1 MQISNAFEV
10 PLPPQQAW
18 AFLLDIRRIA
28 PCMPGAELTEVV
40 DESTYK
46 GKVSVRLGPVAL
58 TFSGTAKFEETDHEQ
73 HRARVKAQGSDLKGR
88 GGASAIVQ
96 FRLEPIAD
104 GTKVLID
111 TDLNLSGAVA
121 QYGRAS
127 GMIQNVASQ
136 IIGQFATALRA
147 EIAQSQATPA
157 AAAAAQP
164 ATASTGPAAKPI
176 GGFSMLMRA
185 IWASLRQMLR
195 RAAARG

>member
-10 PLPPQQAW
+10 PLPPQQTW
-18 AFLLDIRRIA
+18 TVLLDIKRIV

-58 TFSGTAKFEETDHEQ
+58 AFSGTAKFEDIDHGQ
-73 HRARVKAQGSDLKGR
+73 HRARVKAQGSDVKGR
-88 GGASAIVQ
+88 GGASAVVQ

-127 GMIQNVASQ
+127 GMIQNVATQ
-136 IIGQFATALRA
+136 LIGQFAAALRA
-147 EIAQSQATPA
+147 DIAQSHAASTNGASATAATVSAPA
-157 AAAAAQP
+157 AM
-164 ATASTGPAAKPI
+164 PI
-176 GGFSMLMRA
+176 SGISLVVRA
-185 IWASLRQMLR
+185 IWDSLRQMLR
-195 RAAARG
+195 RATARG